1 MKPNRLSQSGNIQ
14 SIETMIFA
22 IIASLLLI
30 GFFSGYEIGFV
41 SANRLSLE
49 LKKKQGSRAGNILA
63 KFLETPTQFIGTCL
77 IGLNISLVV
86 FGILFEEALHTYIW
100 SAFDLGPYAILFG
113 NTVVSTLVILLIGEL
128 VPKAIFKARAASMI
142 TSFAPLANFFHLLFK
157 PLTIILVNLAQWV
170 LRNLFN
176 VKVINKK
183 EAFTKV
189 DLAHFVQQTKEEQNQ
204 QDLNTD
210 LFENAL
216 SLPDIKIRECLV
228 PRTEIVGVEINTSIQ
243 DLQKIFEETK
253 LSKLIVYE
261 ESLDSI
267 VGYVHQ
273 LDLFKKP
280 VKLSDVLHSI
290 QLVPESMNA
299 ADLINLF
306 SKKRKSIAWV
316 VDEFGG
322 TAGIVTMEDVL
333 EEIFGEIDDEYDEQE
348 FLEKQLSDTEFIFS
362 GRLELDYLYEKYG
375 IDFSADS
382 AETLSGYLIH
392 NYESIPKIRTTIH
405 LAHFDAEILSVSD
418 TRIEK
423 VKIKI
428 R

>member
-1 MKPNRLSQSGNIQ
+1 
-14 SIETMIFA
+14 MIFA
-22 IIASLLLI
+22 IVASVILI

-49 LKKKQGSRAGNILA
+49 LKKKQGSRSGKIIAG
-63 KFLETPTQFIGTCL
+63 FLEAPTQFIGTCL

-86 FGILFEEALHTYIW
+86 FGILFEELLHTHIW
-100 SAFDLGPYAILFG
+100 SRFGLGEGAILVG
-113 NTVVSTLVILLIGEL
+113 NTIVSTFVILFIGEL
-128 VPKAIFKARAASMI
+128 VPKAMFKARAASLI
-142 TSFAPLANFFHLLFK
+142 NTFAPLAQFFHVLFK
-157 PLTIILVNLAQWV
+157 PLTVLLVNTAQWV
-170 LRNLFN
+170 LSNLFQ
-176 VKVINKK
+176 VKMVYKK

-189 DLAHFVQQTKEEQNQ
+189 DLAHFIQQTNSHQEQQ
-204 QDLNTD
+204 ELNTD

-216 SLPDIKIRECLV
+216 SLPDIKVRKCLV
-228 PRTEIVGVEINTSIQ
+228 PRTEIVGVEIQTP
-243 DLQKIFEETK
+243 LEEVKALFVETK
-253 LSKLIVYE
+253 LSKLIVYNDT
-261 ESLDSI
+261 LDNI
-267 VGYVHQ
+267 VGYIHQ

-280 VKLSDVLHSI
+280 KDIKAIIHPIL
-290 QLVPESMNA
+290 LVTESMNA

-333 EEIFGEIDDEYDEQE
+333 EEIFGEINDEYDEQE
-348 FLEKQLSDTEFIFS
+348 FLEKKLSANEYLFS

-375 IDFSADS
+375 IDFAVDS

-392 NYESIPKIRTTIH
+392 KHEAIPKVREVIH
-405 LAHFDAEILSVSD
+405 LSHFDAEILLVSD

-423 VKIKI
+423 VKLTIH
-428 R
+428 

>member
-1 MKPNRLSQSGNIQ
+1 
-14 SIETMIFA
+14 MIFA
-22 IIASLLLI
+22 IVVSVILI

-49 LKKKQGSRAGNILA
+49 LKKKQGSRSGKIIAG
-63 KFLETPTQFIGTCL
+63 FLEAPTQFIGTCL

-86 FGILFEEALHTYIW
+86 FGILFEELLHTHIW
-100 SAFDLGPYAILFG
+100 SKFGLGDGAILVG
-113 NTVVSTLVILLIGEL
+113 NTLVSTFVILFIGEL
-128 VPKAIFKARAASMI
+128 VPKAMFKARAASLI
-142 TSFAPLANFFHLLFK
+142 NTFAPVAQFFHILFK
-157 PLTIILVNLAQWV
+157 PLTVVLVNTAQWV
-170 LRNLFN
+170 LSN
-176 VKVINKK
+176 VLQVKMVYKK

-189 DLAHFVQQTKEEQNQ
+189 DLAHFVQQTNPHQEQQ
-204 QDLNTD
+204 ELNTD

-216 SLPDIKIRECLV
+216 SLPDIKVRKCLV
-228 PRTEIVGVEINTSIQ
+228 PRTEIIGVDILTPIAELKALFI
-243 DLQKIFEETK
+243 ETK
-253 LSKLIVYE
+253 LSKLIVYNDT
-261 ESLDSI
+261 LDNI

-280 VKLSDVLHSI
+280 TEIKAILHPVL
-290 QLVPESMNA
+290 LVTESMNA

-333 EEIFGEIDDEYDEQE
+333 EEIFGEINDEYDEQE
-348 FLEKQLSDTEFIFS
+348 FLEKKLSANEYIFS

-375 IDFSADS
+375 IDFAADS

-392 NYESIPKIRTTIH
+392 KHEAIPKVREVIH
-405 LAHFDAEILSVSD
+405 LSHFDAEILLVSD

-423 VKIKI
+423 VKLTIH
-428 R
+428 

>member
-1 MKPNRLSQSGNIQ
+1 
-14 SIETMIFA
+14 MIFA
-22 IIASLLLI
+22 IVASVILI

-49 LKKKQGSRAGNILA
+49 LKKKQGSRSSKIIAG
-63 KFLETPTQFIGTCL
+63 FLEAPTQFIGTCL

-86 FGILFEEALHTYIW
+86 FGILFEELLHTHIW
-100 SAFDLGPYAILFG
+100 NRLGLGDGAILVG
-113 NTVVSTLVILLIGEL
+113 NTIVSTFVILFIGEL
-128 VPKAIFKARAASMI
+128 VPKAMFKARAASLI
-142 TSFAPLANFFHLLFK
+142 STFAPIAQFFHLLFK
-157 PLTIILVNLAQWV
+157 PLTVILVNTAQWV
-170 LRNLFN
+170 LSNLLQ
-176 VKVINKK
+176 VKMVYKK

-189 DLAHFVQQTKEEQNQ
+189 DLAHFVQQTNPHQEQQ
-204 QDLNTD
+204 ELNTD

-216 SLPDIKIRECLV
+216 SLPDIKVRKCLV
-228 PRTEIVGVEINTSIQ
+228 PRTEIIGVDILIPIAELKALFI
-243 DLQKIFEETK
+243 ETK
-253 LSKLIVYE
+253 LSKLIVYNDT
-261 ESLDSI
+261 LDNI

-273 LDLFKKP
+273 LDLFTKP
-280 VKLSDVLHSI
+280 TEIKAILHPI
-290 QLVPESMNA
+290 LLVTESMNA

-333 EEIFGEIDDEYDEQE
+333 EEIFGEINDEYDEQE
-348 FLEKQLSDTEFIFS
+348 FLEKKLSANEYIFS

-375 IDFSADS
+375 IDFAADS

-392 NYESIPKIRTTIH
+392 KHEAIPKVREVIH
-405 LAHFDAEILSVSD
+405 LSHFDAEILLVSD

-423 VKIKI
+423 VKLTIH
-428 R
+428 

>member
-1 MKPNRLSQSGNIQ
+1 
-14 SIETMIFA
+14 MIFA
-22 IIASLLLI
+22 IVASVILI

-49 LKKKQGSRAGNILA
+49 LKKKQGSRSGKIIAG
-63 KFLETPTQFIGTCL
+63 FLEAPTQFIGTCL

-86 FGILFEEALHTYIW
+86 FGILFEELLHTHIW
-100 SAFDLGPYAILFG
+100 SRFGLGEGAILVG
-113 NTVVSTLVILLIGEL
+113 NTIVSTFVILFIGEL
-128 VPKAIFKARAASMI
+128 VPKAMFKARAASLI
-142 TSFAPLANFFHLLFK
+142 NTFAPLAQFFHILFK
-157 PLTIILVNLAQWV
+157 PLTVLLVNTAQWV
-170 LRNLFN
+170 LSNLFQ
-176 VKVINKK
+176 VKMVYKK

-189 DLAHFVQQTKEEQNQ
+189 DLAHFIQQTNTHQEQQ
-204 QDLNTD
+204 ELNTD

-216 SLPDIKIRECLV
+216 SLPDIKVRKCLV
-228 PRTEIVGVEINTSIQ
+228 PRTEIVGVEIQTPLEEVKALFI
-243 DLQKIFEETK
+243 ETK
-253 LSKLIVYE
+253 LSKLIVYNDT
-261 ESLDSI
+261 LDNI
-267 VGYVHQ
+267 VGYIHQ

-280 VKLSDVLHSI
+280 KDIKAIIHPIL
-290 QLVPESMNA
+290 LVTESMNA

-333 EEIFGEIDDEYDEQE
+333 EEIFGEINDEYDEQE
-348 FLEKQLSDTEFIFS
+348 FLEKKLSANEYLFS

-375 IDFSADS
+375 IDFAVDS

-392 NYESIPKIRTTIH
+392 KHEAIPKVREVIH
-405 LAHFDAEILSVSD
+405 LSQFDAEILLVSD

-423 VKIKI
+423 VKLTIH
-428 R
+428 

>member
-1 MKPNRLSQSGNIQ
+1 M
-14 SIETMIFA
+14 
-22 IIASLLLI
+22 
-30 GFFSGYEIGFV
+30 
-41 SANRLSLE
+41 
-49 LKKKQGSRAGNILA
+49 
-63 KFLETPTQFIGTCL
+63 
-77 IGLNISLVV
+77 
-86 FGILFEEALHTYIW
+86 
-100 SAFDLGPYAILFG
+100 
-113 NTVVSTLVILLIGEL
+113 VSTLVILLIGEL

-157 PLTIILVNLAQWV
+157 PLTIVLVNLAQWV
-170 LRNLFN
+170 LKNLFN
-176 VKVINKK
+176 VKLINKK
-183 EAFTKV
+183 EAFNKV
-189 DLAHFVQQTKEEQNQ
+189 DLAHFVQQTKDEQNQ

-228 PRTEIVGVEINTSIQ
+228 PRTEIIGVEINTSL
-243 DLQKIFEETK
+243 DALQKIFEETK

-280 VKLSDVLHSI
+280 TKLASVLHSI
-290 QLVPESMNA
+290 PLVPESMSA

-375 IDFSADS
+375 IDFAVDS

-392 NYESIPKIRTTIH
+392 KHEAIPKVREVIH
-405 LAHFDAEILSVSD
+405 LSHFDAEILMVSD

-423 VKIKI
+423 VKLTIH
-428 R
+428 

>member
-1 MKPNRLSQSGNIQ
+1 ML
-14 SIETMIFA
+14 FA
-22 IIASLLLI
+22 IIASLALI

-49 LKKKQGSRAGNILA
+49 LKKKQGGRSGKIIA
-63 KFLETPTQFIGTCL
+63 KFLAEPTQFIGTCL
-77 IGLNISLVV
+77 VGLNISLVV
-86 FGILFEEALHTYIW
+86 FGILFEELLDLLIW
-100 SAFDLGPYAILFG
+100 DHFNPGNYSVLLG
-113 NTVVSTLVILLIGEL
+113 NTILSTLVILLIGEL
-128 VPKAIFKARAASMI
+128 GPKAIFKARAASMI
-142 TSFAPLANFFHLLFK
+142 NTFAPLANFFHILFR
-157 PLTIILVNLAQWV
+157 PLTLLLVNLAQWV
-170 LRNLFN
+170 LRNLFQ
-176 VKVINKK
+176 VRLVNKK

-189 DLAHFVQQTKEEQNQ
+189 DLAHFVQQSKDQKEQ
-204 QDLNTD
+204 QELNTD

-228 PRTEIVGVEINTSIQ
+228 PRTEIIGVDIQTSIES
-243 DLQKIFEETK
+243 LTEIFMETK
-253 LSKLIVYE
+253 LSKLIVYDDT
-261 ESLDSI
+261 LDTI
-267 VGYVHQ
+267 VGYIHQ

-280 VKLSDVLHSI
+280 ASIASILHTI
-290 QLVPESMNA
+290 PLVPESMNA
-299 ADLINLF
+299 ADLINIF

-348 FLEKQLSDTEFIFS
+348 FLEKKLSDTEYVFS

-392 NYESIPKIRTTIH
+392 KNEAIPKLRQVIN
-405 LAHFDAEILSVSD
+405 LSHFDAEILAVSD

-423 VKIKI
+423 VKIKLH
-428 R
+428 

>member
-1 MKPNRLSQSGNIQ
+1 
-14 SIETMIFA
+14 MIFA
-22 IIASLLLI
+22 IVASVILI

-49 LKKKQGSRAGNILA
+49 LKKKQGSRSGKIIAG
-63 KFLETPTQFIGTCL
+63 FLEAPTQFIGTCL

-86 FGILFEEALHTYIW
+86 FGILFEELLHTHIW
-100 SAFDLGPYAILFG
+100 SKFGFGDGAILVG
-113 NTVVSTLVILLIGEL
+113 NTLVSTFVILFIGEL
-128 VPKAIFKARAASMI
+128 VPKAMFKARAASLI
-142 TSFAPLANFFHLLFK
+142 NTFAPVAQFFHILFK
-157 PLTIILVNLAQWV
+157 PLTVVLVNTAQWV
-170 LRNLFN
+170 LSNLLQ
-176 VKVINKK
+176 VKMVYKK

-189 DLAHFVQQTKEEQNQ
+189 DLAHFVQQTNPHQEQQ
-204 QDLNTD
+204 ELNTD

-216 SLPDIKIRECLV
+216 SLPDIKVRKCLV
-228 PRTEIVGVEINTSIQ
+228 PRTEIIGVDILTPISELKALFI
-243 DLQKIFEETK
+243 ETK
-253 LSKLIVYE
+253 LSKLIVYNDT
-261 ESLDSI
+261 LDNI

-280 VKLSDVLHSI
+280 TEIKAILHPVL
-290 QLVPESMNA
+290 LVTESMNA

-333 EEIFGEIDDEYDEQE
+333 EEIFGEINDEYDEQE
-348 FLEKQLSDTEFIFS
+348 FLEKKLSANEYLFS

-375 IDFSADS
+375 IDFAADS

-392 NYESIPKIRTTIH
+392 KHEAIPKVREVIH
-405 LAHFDAEILSVSD
+405 LSHFDAEILLVSD

-423 VKIKI
+423 VKLTVH
-428 R
+428 

>member
-1 MKPNRLSQSGNIQ
+1 
-14 SIETMIFA
+14 MIFA
-22 IIASLLLI
+22 IVASVILI

-49 LKKKQGSRAGNILA
+49 LKKKQGSRSGKIIAG
-63 KFLETPTQFIGTCL
+63 FLEAPTQFIGTCL

-86 FGILFEEALHTYIW
+86 FGILFEELLHTHIW
-100 SAFDLGPYAILFG
+100 SRFGLGEGAILVG
-113 NTVVSTLVILLIGEL
+113 NTIVSTFVILFIGEL
-128 VPKAIFKARAASMI
+128 VPKAMFKARAASLI
-142 TSFAPLANFFHLLFK
+142 NTFAPLAQFFHILFK
-157 PLTIILVNLAQWV
+157 PLTVLLVNTAQWV
-170 LRNLFN
+170 LSNLFQ
-176 VKVINKK
+176 VKMVYKK

-189 DLAHFVQQTKEEQNQ
+189 DLAHFIQQTNSHQEQQ
-204 QDLNTD
+204 ELNTD

-216 SLPDIKIRECLV
+216 SLPDIKVRKCLV
-228 PRTEIVGVEINTSIQ
+228 PRTEIVGVEIQTPLEEVKALFI
-243 DLQKIFEETK
+243 ETK
-253 LSKLIVYE
+253 LSKLIVYNDT
-261 ESLDSI
+261 LDNI
-267 VGYVHQ
+267 VGYIHQ

-280 VKLSDVLHSI
+280 KDLKAIIHPIL
-290 QLVPESMNA
+290 LVTESMNA

-333 EEIFGEIDDEYDEQE
+333 EEIFGEINDEYDEQE
-348 FLEKQLSDTEFIFS
+348 FLEKKLSANEYLFS

-375 IDFSADS
+375 IDFAVDS

-392 NYESIPKIRTTIH
+392 KHEAIPKVREVIH
-405 LAHFDAEILSVSD
+405 LSHFDAEILLVSD

-423 VKIKI
+423 VKLTIH
-428 R
+428 

>member
-1 MKPNRLSQSGNIQ
+1 
-14 SIETMIFA
+14 MIFA
-22 IIASLLLI
+22 IVASVILI

-49 LKKKQGSRAGNILA
+49 LKKKQGSRSGKIIAG
-63 KFLETPTQFIGTCL
+63 FLEAPTQFIGTCL

-86 FGILFEEALHTYIW
+86 FGILFEELLHTHIW
-100 SAFDLGPYAILFG
+100 SKFGFGEGAILVG
-113 NTVVSTLVILLIGEL
+113 NTIVSTFVILFIGEL
-128 VPKAIFKARAASMI
+128 VPKAMFKARAASLI
-142 TSFAPLANFFHLLFK
+142 NSFAPIAQFFHILFK
-157 PLTIILVNLAQWV
+157 PLTVILVNTAQWV
-170 LRNLFN
+170 LSNLFQ
-176 VKVINKK
+176 VKMVYKK

-189 DLAHFVQQTKEEQNQ
+189 DLAHFIQQTNTHQEQQ
-204 QDLNTD
+204 ELNTD

-216 SLPDIKIRECLV
+216 SLPDIKVRKCLV
-228 PRTEIVGVEINTSIQ
+228 PRTEIVGVEIQTPLEEVKALFI
-243 DLQKIFEETK
+243 ETK
-253 LSKLIVYE
+253 LSKLIVYNDT
-261 ESLDSI
+261 LDSI
-267 VGYVHQ
+267 VGYIHQ

-280 VKLSDVLHSI
+280 KDLKAIIHPIL
-290 QLVPESMNA
+290 LVTESMNA

-333 EEIFGEIDDEYDEQE
+333 EEIFGEINDEYDEQE
-348 FLEKQLSDTEFIFS
+348 FLEKKLSANEYIFS

-375 IDFSADS
+375 IDFVADS

-392 NYESIPKIRTTIH
+392 KHEAIPKVREVIH
-405 LAHFDAEILSVSD
+405 LSHFDAEILLVSD

-423 VKIKI
+423 VKLTIH
-428 R
+428 

>member
-1 MKPNRLSQSGNIQ
+1 
-14 SIETMIFA
+14 MIFA
-22 IIASLLLI
+22 IIASLALI

-49 LKKKQGSRAGNILA
+49 LKKKQGNRSGKIIA
-63 KFLETPTQFIGTCL
+63 KFLEEPTQFIGTCL

-86 FGILFEEALHTYIW
+86 FGILFEELLDLLIW
-100 SAFDLGPYAILFG
+100 EHFKVGNYSILLG
-113 NTVVSTLVILLIGEL
+113 NTILSTLVILLIGEL
-128 VPKAIFKARAASMI
+128 GPKAIFKARAASMI
-142 TSFAPLANFFHLLFK
+142 NTFAPLANFFHILFR
-157 PLTIILVNLAQWV
+157 PLTSLLVNSAQWV
-170 LRNLFN
+170 LSNLFQ
-176 VKVINKK
+176 VKMVYKK

-189 DLAHFVQQTKEEQNQ
+189 DLAHFVQQTKDQKEQQ
-204 QDLNTD
+204 ELNTE

-228 PRTEIVGVEINTSIQ
+228 PRTEIVGVE
-243 DLQKIFEETK
+243 LQTTIENLTAVFMETK
-253 LSKLIVYE
+253 LSKLIVFE
-261 ESLDSI
+261 DSLDNI

-280 VKLSDVLHSI
+280 EKIATILHSI
-290 QLVPESMNA
+290 PLVTESMNA

-306 SKKRKSIAWV
+306 TKKRKSLAGV

-348 FLEKQLSDTEFIFS
+348 FLEKKLSDTEYVFS

-392 NYESIPKIRTTIH
+392 KNEAIPRLRQVIH
-405 LAHFDAEILSVSD
+405 LTHFDAEILSVSD

-428 R
+428 H

>member
-1 MKPNRLSQSGNIQ
+1 
-14 SIETMIFA
+14 MIFA
-22 IIASLLLI
+22 IIASLILI

-49 LKKKQGSRAGNILA
+49 LKKKQGNRAGLIIA
-63 KFLETPTQFIGTCL
+63 RFLQAPTQFIGTCL
-77 IGLNISLVV
+77 IGVNISLVV
-86 FGILFEEALHTYIW
+86 FGILFEQLLEEHVWGKLQLSEY
-100 SAFDLGPYAILFG
+100 SILLG
-113 NTVVSTLVILLIGEL
+113 NTVLSTLVILLIGEL

-142 TSFAPLANFFHLLFK
+142 TRFAPIANFFHLLFSPITK
-157 PLTIILVNLAQWV
+157 VMVNLAQFV
-170 LRNLFN
+170 LQHLFN
-176 VKVINKK
+176 VKVVNQK
-183 EAFTKV
+183 EAFSKV
-189 DLAHFVQQTKEEQNQ
+189 DLAHFIQQSAEQQ
-204 QDLNTD
+204 QQQELNTD

-228 PRTEIVGVEINTSIQ
+228 PRTEIVGVEINTSIEE
-243 DLQKIFEETK
+243 LRAVFVETK

-261 ESLDSI
+261 DTLDTI
-267 VGYVHQ
+267 LGYVHQ

-280 VKLSDVLHSI
+280 NNIKSVLHPI
-290 QLVPESMNA
+290 ILVPESMNA
-299 ADLINLF
+299 ADLISLF

-348 FLEKQLSDTEFIFS
+348 FLEKQLSATEYIFS

-375 IDFSADS
+375 IDFSADNS
-382 AETLSGYLIH
+382 ETLSGYLIH
-392 NYESIPKIRTTIH
+392 RHEAIPKVRTTIH
-405 LAHFDAEILSVSD
+405 LDHFDAEILAVSD

-423 VKIKI
+423 VKIKTH
-428 R
+428 

>member
-1 MKPNRLSQSGNIQ
+1 
-14 SIETMIFA
+14 MIFA
-22 IIASLLLI
+22 IVASVILI

-49 LKKKQGSRAGNILA
+49 LKKKQGSRSGKIIAG
-63 KFLETPTQFIGTCL
+63 FLEAPTQFIGTCL

-86 FGILFEEALHTYIW
+86 FGILFEELLHTHIW
-100 SAFDLGPYAILFG
+100 NRLGLGDGAILVG
-113 NTVVSTLVILLIGEL
+113 NTIVSTFVILFIGEL
-128 VPKAIFKARAASMI
+128 VPKAMFKARAASLI
-142 TSFAPLANFFHLLFK
+142 STFAPIAQFFHLLFK
-157 PLTIILVNLAQWV
+157 PLTVILVNTAQWV
-170 LRNLFN
+170 LSNLLQ
-176 VKVINKK
+176 VKMVYKK

-189 DLAHFVQQTKEEQNQ
+189 DLAHFVQQTNPHQEQQ
-204 QDLNTD
+204 ELNTD

-216 SLPDIKIRECLV
+216 SLPDIKVRKCLV
-228 PRTEIVGVEINTSIQ
+228 PRTEIVGVDILTPITELK
-243 DLQKIFEETK
+243 DLFIETK
-253 LSKLIVYE
+253 LSKLIVYNDT
-261 ESLDSI
+261 LDNI

-280 VKLSDVLHSI
+280 TEIKAILHPI
-290 QLVPESMNA
+290 LLVTESMNA

-333 EEIFGEIDDEYDEQE
+333 EEIFGEINDEYDEQE
-348 FLEKQLSDTEFIFS
+348 FLEKKLSANEYIFS

-375 IDFSADS
+375 IDFAADS

-392 NYESIPKIRTTIH
+392 KHEAIPKVREVIH
-405 LAHFDAEILSVSD
+405 LSHFDAEILLVSD

-423 VKIKI
+423 VKLTIH
-428 R
+428 

>member
-1 MKPNRLSQSGNIQ
+1 
-14 SIETMIFA
+14 MIFA
-22 IIASLLLI
+22 IVASVILI

-49 LKKKQGSRAGNILA
+49 LKKKQGSRSGKIIAG
-63 KFLETPTQFIGTCL
+63 FLEAPTQFIGTCL

-86 FGILFEEALHTYIW
+86 FGILFEELLHTHIW
-100 SAFDLGPYAILFG
+100 SKFGLGDGAILVG
-113 NTVVSTLVILLIGEL
+113 NTIVSTFIILFIGEL
-128 VPKAIFKARAASMI
+128 VPKAMFKARAASLI
-142 TSFAPLANFFHLLFK
+142 NTFAPVAQFFHILFK
-157 PLTIILVNLAQWV
+157 PLTVILVNTAQWV
-170 LRNLFN
+170 LSNLLQ
-176 VKVINKK
+176 VKMVYKK

-189 DLAHFVQQTKEEQNQ
+189 DLAHFVQQTNAHKEQ

-216 SLPDIKIRECLV
+216 SLPDIKVRKCLV
-228 PRTEIVGVEINTSIQ
+228 PRTEIIGVDILTPIAELKSLFI
-243 DLQKIFEETK
+243 ETK
-253 LSKLIVYE
+253 LSKLIVYNDT
-261 ESLDSI
+261 LDNI

-280 VKLSDVLHSI
+280 SEIKAILHPI
-290 QLVPESMNA
+290 LLVTESMNA

-333 EEIFGEIDDEYDEQE
+333 EEIFGEINDEYDEQE
-348 FLEKQLSDTEFIFS
+348 FLEKKLSANEYIFS
-362 GRLELDYLYEKYG
+362 GRLELDYLYEKYS
-375 IDFSADS
+375 IDFAADS

-392 NYESIPKIRTTIH
+392 KHEAIPKVREVIH
-405 LAHFDAEILSVSD
+405 LSHFDAEILLVSD

-423 VKIKI
+423 VKLTIH
-428 R
+428 

>member
-1 MKPNRLSQSGNIQ
+1 
-14 SIETMIFA
+14 MIFA
-22 IIASLLLI
+22 IVASVILI

-49 LKKKQGSRAGNILA
+49 LKKKQGSRSGKIIAG
-63 KFLETPTQFIGTCL
+63 FLEAPAQFIGTCL

-86 FGILFEEALHTYIW
+86 FGILFEELLHTHIW
-100 SAFDLGPYAILFG
+100 SRFGLGEGAILVG
-113 NTVVSTLVILLIGEL
+113 NTIVSTFVILFIGEL
-128 VPKAIFKARAASMI
+128 VPKAMFKARAASLI
-142 TSFAPLANFFHLLFK
+142 NTFAPLAQFFHVLFK
-157 PLTIILVNLAQWV
+157 PLTVLLVNTAQWV
-170 LRNLFN
+170 LSNLFQ
-176 VKVINKK
+176 VKMVYKK

-189 DLAHFVQQTKEEQNQ
+189 DLAHFIQQTNTHQEQQ
-204 QDLNTD
+204 ELNTD

-216 SLPDIKIRECLV
+216 SLPDIKVRKCLV
-228 PRTEIVGVEINTSIQ
+228 PRTEIVGVEIQTPLEEVKTLFI
-243 DLQKIFEETK
+243 ETK
-253 LSKLIVYE
+253 LSKLIVYNDT
-261 ESLDSI
+261 LDNI
-267 VGYVHQ
+267 VGYIHQ

-280 VKLSDVLHSI
+280 NDI
-290 QLVPESMNA
+290 QAIIHPILLVTESMNA

-333 EEIFGEIDDEYDEQE
+333 EEIFGEINDEYDEQE
-348 FLEKQLSDTEFIFS
+348 FLEKKLSANEYLFS

-375 IDFSADS
+375 IDFAVDS

-392 NYESIPKIRTTIH
+392 KHEAIPKVREVIH
-405 LAHFDAEILSVSD
+405 LSHFDAEILLVSD

-423 VKIKI
+423 VKLTIH
-428 R
+428 

>member
-1 MKPNRLSQSGNIQ
+1 ML
-14 SIETMIFA
+14 FA
-22 IIASLLLI
+22 IIASLALI

-49 LKKKQGSRAGNILA
+49 LKKKQGGRSGKIIA
-63 KFLETPTQFIGTCL
+63 KFLAEPTQFIGTCL
-77 IGLNISLVV
+77 VGLNISLVV
-86 FGILFEEALHTYIW
+86 FGIMFEELLDLIIW
-100 SAFDLGPYAILFG
+100 DHFNPGNYSILLG
-113 NTVVSTLVILLIGEL
+113 NTILSTLVILLIGEL
-128 VPKAIFKARAASMI
+128 GPKAIFKARAASMI
-142 TSFAPLANFFHLLFK
+142 NTFAPLANFFHILFR
-157 PLTIILVNLAQWV
+157 PLTLLLVNLAQWV
-170 LRNLFN
+170 LRNLFQ
-176 VKVINKK
+176 VRLVNKK

-189 DLAHFVQQTKEEQNQ
+189 DLAHFVQQSKDQKEQ
-204 QDLNTD
+204 QELNTD

-228 PRTEIVGVEINTSIQ
+228 PRTEIVGV
-243 DLQKIFEETK
+243 DLQTTIESLTEIFMETK
-253 LSKLIVYE
+253 LSKLIVYDDT
-261 ESLDSI
+261 LDTI

-280 VKLSDVLHSI
+280 ASIASILHTI
-290 QLVPESMNA
+290 PLVPESMNA

-322 TAGIVTMEDVL
+322 TAGIFTIEDVL

-348 FLEKQLSDTEFIFS
+348 FLEKKLSDTEYVFS

-392 NYESIPKIRTTIH
+392 KNEAIPKLRQVIH
-405 LAHFDAEILSVSD
+405 LSHFDAEILAVSD

-428 R
+428 H

>member
-1 MKPNRLSQSGNIQ
+1 
-14 SIETMIFA
+14 MIFA
-22 IIASLLLI
+22 IIASVILI

-49 LKKKQGSRAGNILA
+49 LKKKQGSRSGKIIAG
-63 KFLETPTQFIGTCL
+63 FLEAPTQFIGTCL

-86 FGILFEEALHTYIW
+86 FGILFEELLHTHIW
-100 SAFDLGPYAILFG
+100 SKFGLGDGAILVG
-113 NTVVSTLVILLIGEL
+113 NTIVSTLVILFIGEL
-128 VPKAIFKARAASMI
+128 VPKAMFKARAASLI
-142 TSFAPLANFFHLLFK
+142 NTFAPVAQFFHILFK
-157 PLTIILVNLAQWV
+157 PLTVILVNTAQWV
-170 LRNLFN
+170 LSNLLQ
-176 VKVINKK
+176 VKVVYKK

-189 DLAHFVQQTKEEQNQ
+189 DLAHFVQQTNAHKEQ
-204 QDLNTD
+204 QELNTD

-216 SLPDIKIRECLV
+216 SLPDIKVRKCLV
-228 PRTEIVGVEINTSIQ
+228 PRTEIIGVDILTPIAELKELFI
-243 DLQKIFEETK
+243 ETK
-253 LSKLIVYE
+253 LSKLIVYNDT
-261 ESLDSI
+261 LDNI

-280 VKLSDVLHSI
+280 TEIKAILHPI
-290 QLVPESMNA
+290 LLVTESMNA

-333 EEIFGEIDDEYDEQE
+333 EEIFGEINDEYDVQE
-348 FLEKQLSDTEFIFS
+348 FLEKKLSATEFIFS
-362 GRLELDYLYEKYG
+362 GRLELDYLYETYG
-375 IDFSADS
+375 IDFEADN

-392 NYESIPKIRTTIH
+392 KHEGIPKVREVIH
-405 LAHFDAEILSVSD
+405 LSHFDAEILLVSD

-423 VKIKI
+423 VKLTIH
-428 R
+428 

>member
-1 MKPNRLSQSGNIQ
+1 ML
-14 SIETMIFA
+14 FA
-22 IIASLLLI
+22 IIASLALI

-49 LKKKQGSRAGNILA
+49 LKKKQGGRSGKIIA
-63 KFLETPTQFIGTCL
+63 KFLAEPTQFIGTCL
-77 IGLNISLVV
+77 VGLNISLVV
-86 FGILFEEALHTYIW
+86 FGILFEELLDILIW
-100 SAFDLGPYAILFG
+100 DHFNPGNYSVLLG
-113 NTVVSTLVILLIGEL
+113 NTILSTIVILLIGEL
-128 VPKAIFKARAASMI
+128 GPKAIFKARAASMI
-142 TSFAPLANFFHLLFK
+142 NTFAPLANFFHILFR
-157 PLTIILVNLAQWV
+157 PLTLLLVNLAQWV
-170 LRNLFN
+170 LRNLFQ
-176 VKVINKK
+176 VRLVNKK

-189 DLAHFVQQTKEEQNQ
+189 DLAHFVQQSKDQKEQ
-204 QDLNTD
+204 QELNTD

-228 PRTEIVGVEINTSIQ
+228 PRTEIVGVDLQTSIES
-243 DLQKIFEETK
+243 LTEIFMETK
-253 LSKLIVYE
+253 LSKLIVYDDT
-261 ESLDSI
+261 LDTI

-280 VKLSDVLHSI
+280 TTIASILHTI
-290 QLVPESMNA
+290 PLVPESMNA

-348 FLEKQLSDTEFIFS
+348 FLEKKLSDTEYVFS

-392 NYESIPKIRTTIH
+392 KNEAIPKLRQVIH
-405 LAHFDAEILSVSD
+405 LSHFDAEILAVSD

-428 R
+428 H

>member
-1 MKPNRLSQSGNIQ
+1 ML
-14 SIETMIFA
+14 FA
-22 IIASLLLI
+22 IIASLALI

-49 LKKKQGSRAGNILA
+49 LKKKQGGQSGKIIA
-63 KFLETPTQFIGTCL
+63 KFLAEPTQFIGTCL
-77 IGLNISLVV
+77 VGLNISLVV
-86 FGILFEEALHTYIW
+86 FGILFEELLDLLIW
-100 SAFDLGPYAILFG
+100 DHFNPGNYSVLLG
-113 NTVVSTLVILLIGEL
+113 NTILSTLVILLIGEL
-128 VPKAIFKARAASMI
+128 GPKAIFKARAASMI
-142 TSFAPLANFFHLLFK
+142 NTFAPLANFFHILFR
-157 PLTIILVNLAQWV
+157 PLTLLLVNLAQWV
-170 LRNLFN
+170 LRNLFQ
-176 VKVINKK
+176 VRLVNKK

-189 DLAHFVQQTKEEQNQ
+189 DLAHFVQQSKDQKEQ
-204 QDLNTD
+204 QELKTD

-228 PRTEIVGVEINTSIQ
+228 PRTEIIGVDIQTSIES
-243 DLQKIFEETK
+243 LTEIFMETK
-253 LSKLIVYE
+253 LSKLIVYDDT
-261 ESLDSI
+261 LDTI

-280 VKLSDVLHSI
+280 ASIASILHTI
-290 QLVPESMNA
+290 PLVPESMNA

-348 FLEKQLSDTEFIFS
+348 FLEKKLSDTEYVFS

-392 NYESIPKIRTTIH
+392 KNEAIPKLRQVIH
-405 LAHFDAEILSVSD
+405 LSHFDAEILAVSD

-423 VKIKI
+423 VKIKLH
-428 R
+428 

>member
-1 MKPNRLSQSGNIQ
+1 MF
-14 SIETMIFA
+14 FA
-22 IIASLLLI
+22 IVISLLLI

-49 LKKKQGSRAGNILA
+49 LKKKNHDSASKIITR
-63 KFLETPTQFIGTCL
+63 FLEKPTEFIGTCL
-77 IGLNISLVV
+77 IGLNVSLVI
-86 FGILFEEALHTYIW
+86 FGIQFETLLEKYIW
-100 SAFDLGPYAILFG
+100 HHFGLDSYALLIG
-113 NTVVSTLVILLIGEL
+113 NTIVSTLVILLIGEL

-142 TSFAPLANFFHLLFK
+142 TYFAPLAQFFHTLFS
-157 PLTIILVNLAQWV
+157 PLTKLLVNVAQWV
-170 LRNLFN
+170 VKYLFQ
-176 VKVINKK
+176 VKVTKSK
-183 EAFTKV
+183 EAFSKV
-189 DLAHFVQQTKEEQNQ
+189 DLAHFIQQSVEHTE

-228 PRTEIVGVEINTSIQ
+228 PRTEIVGVELNTSIEE
-243 DLQKIFEETK
+243 LRALFIETK

-261 ESLDSI
+261 ETLDSI
-267 VGYVHQ
+267 IGYVHQ

-280 VKLSDVLHSI
+280 TQIASI
-290 QLVPESMNA
+290 IHPILLVPESMSA

-322 TAGIVTMEDVL
+322 TAGMVTMEDVL

-348 FLEKQLSDTEFIFS
+348 FLEKQLSETEYIFS

-382 AETLSGYLIH
+382 AETLSGYLIQQH
-392 NYESIPKIRTTIH
+392 ESIPKVRTLMH
-405 LAHFDAEILSVSD
+405 LSHFDAEILTVSD

>member
-1 MKPNRLSQSGNIQ
+1 
-14 SIETMIFA
+14 MIFA
-22 IIASLLLI
+22 IVASVILI

-49 LKKKQGSRAGNILA
+49 LKKKQGSRSGKIIAG
-63 KFLETPTQFIGTCL
+63 FLEAPTQFIGTCL

-86 FGILFEEALHTYIW
+86 FGILFEELLHTHIW
-100 SAFDLGPYAILFG
+100 SKFGLGDGAILVG
-113 NTVVSTLVILLIGEL
+113 NTLVSTLVILFIGEL
-128 VPKAIFKARAASMI
+128 VPKAMFKARAASLI
-142 TSFAPLANFFHLLFK
+142 NTFAPVAQFFHILFK
-157 PLTIILVNLAQWV
+157 PLTVILVNTAQRV
-170 LRNLFN
+170 LSNLLQ
-176 VKVINKK
+176 VKMVYKK

-189 DLAHFVQQTKEEQNQ
+189 DLAHFVQQTNPHQEQQ
-204 QDLNTD
+204 ELNTD

-216 SLPDIKIRECLV
+216 SLPDIKVRKCLV
-228 PRTEIVGVEINTSIQ
+228 PRTEIVGVEIQTP
-243 DLQKIFEETK
+243 LEEVKALFVETK
-253 LSKLIVYE
+253 LSKLIVYNDT
-261 ESLDSI
+261 LDNI

-280 VKLSDVLHSI
+280 TEIKAILHPI
-290 QLVPESMNA
+290 LLVTESMNA

-333 EEIFGEIDDEYDEQE
+333 EEIFGEINDEYDEQE
-348 FLEKQLSDTEFIFS
+348 FLEKKLSDTEYVFS

-392 NYESIPKIRTTIH
+392 KNEAIPKLRQVIH
-405 LAHFDAEILSVSD
+405 LSHFDAEILAVSD

-428 R
+428 H

>member
-1 MKPNRLSQSGNIQ
+1 ML
-14 SIETMIFA
+14 FA
-22 IIASLLLI
+22 IVASLILV

-49 LKKKQGSRAGNILA
+49 LKKKQGDKAGKIIA
-63 KFLETPTQFIGTCL
+63 QFLQAPTQFIGTCL

-86 FGILFEEALHTYIW
+86 FGIQFEKLLDQALWERWH
-100 SAFDLGPYAILFG
+100 LGPYAILFG
-113 NTVVSTLVILLIGEL
+113 NTVLSTLVILLVGEL
-128 VPKAIFKARAASMI
+128 IPKAIFKARAASLI
-142 TSFAPLANFFHLLFK
+142 TRFAPIAQFFHLLFR
-157 PLTIILVNLAQWV
+157 PITILLVNLAQWV
-170 LRNLFN
+170 LKNLFQMR
-176 VKVINKK
+176 IIHKK
-183 EAFTKV
+183 EGFTKV
-189 DLAHFVQQTKEEQNQ
+189 DLAHFVQQTKQQQEQ

-228 PRTEIVGVEINTSIQ
+228 PRTEIVGVDINTSIATLS
-243 DLQKIFEETK
+243 DIFIETK

-261 ESLDSI
+261 ETLDTI

-280 VKLSDVLHSI
+280 STIASIIHSI
-290 QLVPESMNA
+290 PLVTESMNA

-333 EEIFGEIDDEYDEQE
+333 EEIFGEIEDEYDEQE
-348 FLEKQLSDTEFIFS
+348 LIEKKLSDTEFIFS

-382 AETLSGYLIH
+382 SETLSGYLIH
-392 NYESIPKIRTTIH
+392 HHESIPKLRTIIH
-405 LAHFDAEILSVSD
+405 LPHFDAEILAVSD

-423 VKIKI
+423 AKIKT

>member
-1 MKPNRLSQSGNIQ
+1 
-14 SIETMIFA
+14 MIFA
-22 IIASLLLI
+22 IVASVILI

-49 LKKKQGSRAGNILA
+49 LKKKQGSRSGKIIAG
-63 KFLETPTQFIGTCL
+63 FLEAPTQFIGTCL

-86 FGILFEEALHTYIW
+86 FGILFEELLHTHIW
-100 SAFDLGPYAILFG
+100 SKFGLGDGAILVG
-113 NTVVSTLVILLIGEL
+113 NTLVSTLVILFIGEL
-128 VPKAIFKARAASMI
+128 VPKAMFKARAASLI
-142 TSFAPLANFFHLLFK
+142 NTFAPVAQFFHILFK
-157 PLTIILVNLAQWV
+157 PLTVILVNTAQWV
-170 LRNLFN
+170 LSNLLQ
-176 VKVINKK
+176 VKMVYKK

-189 DLAHFVQQTKEEQNQ
+189 DLAHFVQQTNPHQEQQ
-204 QDLNTD
+204 ELNTD

-216 SLPDIKIRECLV
+216 SLPDIKVRKCLV
-228 PRTEIVGVEINTSIQ
+228 PRTEIIGV
-243 DLQKIFEETK
+243 DLLTPIPELRKLFIETK
-253 LSKLIVYE
+253 LSKLIVYNDT
-261 ESLDSI
+261 LDNI

-280 VKLSDVLHSI
+280 TEIKAILHPI
-290 QLVPESMNA
+290 LLVTESMNA

-333 EEIFGEIDDEYDEQE
+333 EEIFGEINDEYDEQE
-348 FLEKQLSDTEFIFS
+348 FLEKKLSANEYIFS

-375 IDFSADS
+375 IDFAADS

-392 NYESIPKIRTTIH
+392 KHEAIPKVREVIH
-405 LAHFDAEILSVSD
+405 LSHFDAEILLVSD

-423 VKIKI
+423 VKLTIH
-428 R
+428 

>member
-1 MKPNRLSQSGNIQ
+1 
-14 SIETMIFA
+14 MIFA
-22 IIASLLLI
+22 IVASVILI

-49 LKKKQGSRAGNILA
+49 LKKKQGSRSGKIIAG
-63 KFLETPTQFIGTCL
+63 FLEAPTQFIGTCL

-86 FGILFEEALHTYIW
+86 FGILFEELLHTHIW
-100 SAFDLGPYAILFG
+100 SRLGLSEGAILVG
-113 NTVVSTLVILLIGEL
+113 NTIVSTFVILFIGEL
-128 VPKAIFKARAASMI
+128 VPKAMFKARAASLI
-142 TSFAPLANFFHLLFK
+142 NTFAPIAQFFHLLFK
-157 PLTIILVNLAQWV
+157 PLTVILVNTAQWV
-170 LRNLFN
+170 LSNLLQ
-176 VKVINKK
+176 VKMVYKK

-189 DLAHFVQQTKEEQNQ
+189 DLAHFVQQTNAHQEQQ
-204 QDLNTD
+204 ELNTD

-216 SLPDIKIRECLV
+216 SLPDIKVRKCLV
-228 PRTEIVGVEINTSIQ
+228 PRTEIIGVDILTPIAELK
-243 DLQKIFEETK
+243 DLFIETK
-253 LSKLIVYE
+253 LSKLIVYNDT
-261 ESLDSI
+261 LDNI

-280 VKLSDVLHSI
+280 TEIKAILHPI
-290 QLVPESMNA
+290 ILVTESMNA

-333 EEIFGEIDDEYDEQE
+333 EEIFGEINDEYDEQE
-348 FLEKQLSDTEFIFS
+348 FLEKKLSANEYIFS

-375 IDFSADS
+375 IDFAADS

-392 NYESIPKIRTTIH
+392 KHEAIPKIREVIH
-405 LAHFDAEILSVSD
+405 LSHFDAEILLVSD

-423 VKIKI
+423 VKLTIH
-428 R
+428 

>member
-1 MKPNRLSQSGNIQ
+1 VA
-14 SIETMIFA
+14 SII
-22 IIASLLLI
+22 LI

-49 LKKKQGSRAGNILA
+49 LKKKQGQRSGKIIAN
-63 KFLETPTQFIGTCL
+63 FLETPTQFIGTCL

-86 FGILFEEALHTYIW
+86 FGILFEELLHTHIW
-100 SAFDLGPYAILFG
+100 SKFGLGDGAILVG
-113 NTVVSTLVILLIGEL
+113 NTLVSTFVILFIGEL
-128 VPKAIFKARAASMI
+128 VPKAMFKARAASLI
-142 TSFAPLANFFHLLFK
+142 NTFAPVAQFFHILFK
-157 PLTIILVNLAQWV
+157 PLTVVLVNTAQWV
-170 LRNLFN
+170 LSNLLQ
-176 VKVINKK
+176 VKMVYKK

-189 DLAHFVQQTKEEQNQ
+189 DLAHFVQQTNPHQEQQ
-204 QDLNTD
+204 ELNTD

-216 SLPDIKIRECLV
+216 SLPDIKVRKCLV
-228 PRTEIVGVEINTSIQ
+228 PRTEIIGVDILTPIAELKALFI
-243 DLQKIFEETK
+243 ETK
-253 LSKLIVYE
+253 LSKLIVYNDT
-261 ESLDSI
+261 LDNI

-280 VKLSDVLHSI
+280 TEIKAILHPVL
-290 QLVPESMNA
+290 LVTESMNA

-333 EEIFGEIDDEYDEQE
+333 EEIFGEINDEYDEQE
-348 FLEKQLSDTEFIFS
+348 FLEKKLSANEYIFS

-375 IDFSADS
+375 IDFAADS

-392 NYESIPKIRTTIH
+392 KHEAIPKVREVIQ
-405 LAHFDAEILSVSD
+405 LSHFDAEILLVSD

-423 VKIKI
+423 VKLTIH
-428 R
+428 

>member
-1 MKPNRLSQSGNIQ
+1 
-14 SIETMIFA
+14 MIFA
-22 IIASLLLI
+22 IVASVILI

-49 LKKKQGSRAGNILA
+49 LKKKQGSRSGKIIAG
-63 KFLETPTQFIGTCL
+63 FLEAPTQFIGTCL

-86 FGILFEEALHTYIW
+86 FGILFEELLHTHIW
-100 SAFDLGPYAILFG
+100 SRFGLGDGAILVG
-113 NTVVSTLVILLIGEL
+113 NTLVSTFVILFIGEL
-128 VPKAIFKARAASMI
+128 VPKAMFKARAASLI
-142 TSFAPLANFFHLLFK
+142 NTFAPVAQFFHILFK
-157 PLTIILVNLAQWV
+157 PLTVVLVNTAQWV
-170 LRNLFN
+170 LSNLLQ
-176 VKVINKK
+176 VKMVYKK

-189 DLAHFVQQTKEEQNQ
+189 DLAHFVQQTNPHQEQQ
-204 QDLNTD
+204 ELNTD

-216 SLPDIKIRECLV
+216 SLPDIKVRKCLV
-228 PRTEIVGVEINTSIQ
+228 PRTEIIGVDMLTPIPELKALFI
-243 DLQKIFEETK
+243 ETK
-253 LSKLIVYE
+253 LSKLIVYNDT
-261 ESLDSI
+261 LDNI

-280 VKLSDVLHSI
+280 TEIKAILHPVL
-290 QLVPESMNA
+290 LVTESMNA

-333 EEIFGEIDDEYDEQE
+333 EEIFGEINDEYDEQE
-348 FLEKQLSDTEFIFS
+348 FLEKKLSANEYIFS

-375 IDFSADS
+375 IDFAADS

-392 NYESIPKIRTTIH
+392 KHEAIPKVREVIH
-405 LAHFDAEILSVSD
+405 LSHFDAEILLVSD

-423 VKIKI
+423 VKLTIH
-428 R
+428 

>member
-1 MKPNRLSQSGNIQ
+1 ML
-14 SIETMIFA
+14 FA
-22 IIASLLLI
+22 IIASLALI

-49 LKKKQGSRAGNILA
+49 LKKKQGGRSGKIIA
-63 KFLETPTQFIGTCL
+63 KFLAEPTQFIGTCL
-77 IGLNISLVV
+77 VGLNISLVV
-86 FGILFEEALHTYIW
+86 FGILFEELLDILIW
-100 SAFDLGPYAILFG
+100 DHFNPGNYSVLLG
-113 NTVVSTLVILLIGEL
+113 NTILSTLVILLIGEL
-128 VPKAIFKARAASMI
+128 GPKAIFKARAASMI
-142 TSFAPLANFFHLLFK
+142 NTFAPIANFFHILFR
-157 PLTIILVNLAQWV
+157 PLTLLLVNLAQWV
-170 LRNLFN
+170 LRNLFQ
-176 VKVINKK
+176 VRLVNKK

-189 DLAHFVQQTKEEQNQ
+189 DLAHFVQQSKDQKEQ
-204 QDLNTD
+204 QELNTD

-228 PRTEIVGVEINTSIQ
+228 PRTEIVGVDLQTSIES
-243 DLQKIFEETK
+243 LTEIFMETK
-253 LSKLIVYE
+253 LSKLIVYDDT
-261 ESLDSI
+261 LDTI

-280 VKLSDVLHSI
+280 TTIASILHTI
-290 QLVPESMNA
+290 PLVPESMNA

-348 FLEKQLSDTEFIFS
+348 FLEKKLSDTEYVFS

-392 NYESIPKIRTTIH
+392 KNEAIPKLRQVIH
-405 LAHFDAEILSVSD
+405 LSHFDAEILAVSD

-428 R
+428 H

>member
-1 MKPNRLSQSGNIQ
+1 
-14 SIETMIFA
+14 MIFA
-22 IIASLLLI
+22 IVASVILI

-49 LKKKQGSRAGNILA
+49 LKKKQGSRSGKIIAG
-63 KFLETPTQFIGTCL
+63 FLEAPTQFIGTCL

-86 FGILFEEALHTYIW
+86 FGILFEELLHTHIW
-100 SAFDLGPYAILFG
+100 SKFGFGDGAILVG
-113 NTVVSTLVILLIGEL
+113 NTLVSTFVILFIGEL
-128 VPKAIFKARAASMI
+128 VPKAMFKARAASLI
-142 TSFAPLANFFHLLFK
+142 NTFAPVAQFFHLLFK
-157 PLTIILVNLAQWV
+157 PLTVILVNTAQWV
-170 LRNLFN
+170 LSNLLQ
-176 VKVINKK
+176 VKMVYKK

-189 DLAHFVQQTKEEQNQ
+189 DLAHFVQQTNPHQEQQ
-204 QDLNTD
+204 ELNTD

-216 SLPDIKIRECLV
+216 SLPDIKVRKCLV
-228 PRTEIVGVEINTSIQ
+228 PRTEIIGVDILTPIAELKALFI
-243 DLQKIFEETK
+243 ETK
-253 LSKLIVYE
+253 LSKLIVYNDT
-261 ESLDSI
+261 LDNI

-280 VKLSDVLHSI
+280 TEIRAILHPI
-290 QLVPESMNA
+290 LLVTESMNA

-333 EEIFGEIDDEYDEQE
+333 EEIFGEINDEYDVQE
-348 FLEKQLSDTEFIFS
+348 FLEKKLSATEFIFS
-362 GRLELDYLYEKYG
+362 GRLELDYLYETYG
-375 IDFSADS
+375 IDFEADN

-392 NYESIPKIRTTIH
+392 KHEGIPKVREVIH
-405 LAHFDAEILSVSD
+405 LSHFDAEILIVSD

-423 VKIKI
+423 VKLTIH
-428 R
+428 

>member
-1 MKPNRLSQSGNIQ
+1 ML
-14 SIETMIFA
+14 FA
-22 IIASLLLI
+22 IIASLALI

-49 LKKKQGSRAGNILA
+49 LKKKQGGNSGKIIA
-63 KFLETPTQFIGTCL
+63 KFLAEPTQFIGTCL
-77 IGLNISLVV
+77 VGLNISLVV
-86 FGILFEEALHTYIW
+86 FGILFEELLDLLIW
-100 SAFDLGPYAILFG
+100 DHFNPGNYSVLLG
-113 NTVVSTLVILLIGEL
+113 NTILSTLVILLIGEL
-128 VPKAIFKARAASMI
+128 GPKAIFKARAASMI
-142 TSFAPLANFFHLLFK
+142 NTFAPLANFFHILFR
-157 PLTIILVNLAQWV
+157 PLTLLLVNLAQWV
-170 LRNLFN
+170 LRNLFQ
-176 VKVINKK
+176 VRLVNKK

-189 DLAHFVQQTKEEQNQ
+189 DLAHFVQQSKDQKEQ
-204 QDLNTD
+204 QELNTD

-228 PRTEIVGVEINTSIQ
+228 PRTEIVGVDLQTSIES
-243 DLQKIFEETK
+243 LTEIFMETK
-253 LSKLIVYE
+253 LSKLIVYDDT
-261 ESLDSI
+261 LDTI

-280 VKLSDVLHSI
+280 TSIASILHTI
-290 QLVPESMNA
+290 PLVPESMNA

-348 FLEKQLSDTEFIFS
+348 FLEKKLSDTEYVFS

-392 NYESIPKIRTTIH
+392 KNEAIPKLRQVIH
-405 LAHFDAEILSVSD
+405 LSHFDAEILAVSD

-428 R
+428 H

>member
-1 MKPNRLSQSGNIQ
+1 
-14 SIETMIFA
+14 MIFA
-22 IIASLLLI
+22 IVASVILI

-49 LKKKQGSRAGNILA
+49 LKKKQGSRAGKIIA
-63 KFLETPTQFIGTCL
+63 GFLEAPTQFIGTCL

-86 FGILFEEALHTYIW
+86 FGILFEELLHTHIW
-100 SAFDLGPYAILFG
+100 SRFGLGDGAILVG
-113 NTVVSTLVILLIGEL
+113 NTFVSTFVILFIGEL
-128 VPKAIFKARAASMI
+128 VPKAMFKARAASLI
-142 TSFAPLANFFHLLFK
+142 NTFAPVAQFFHILFK
-157 PLTIILVNLAQWV
+157 PLTVILVNTAQWV
-170 LRNLFN
+170 LSNLLQ
-176 VKVINKK
+176 VKMVYKK

-189 DLAHFVQQTKEEQNQ
+189 DLAHFIQQTNAHQEQQ
-204 QDLNTD
+204 ELNTD

-216 SLPDIKIRECLV
+216 SLPDIKVRKCLV
-228 PRTEIVGVEINTSIQ
+228 PRTEIIGV
-243 DLQKIFEETK
+243 DLLTPISELKDLFIETK
-253 LSKLIVYE
+253 LSKLIVYNDT
-261 ESLDSI
+261 LDNI

-280 VKLSDVLHSI
+280 TEIKTILHPI
-290 QLVPESMNA
+290 LLVTESMNA

-333 EEIFGEIDDEYDEQE
+333 EEIFGEINDEYDEQE
-348 FLEKQLSDTEFIFS
+348 FLEKKLSANEYIFS

-375 IDFSADS
+375 IDFAADS

-392 NYESIPKIRTTIH
+392 KHEAIPKVREVIH
-405 LAHFDAEILSVSD
+405 LSHFDAEILLVSD

-423 VKIKI
+423 VKLTIH
-428 R
+428 

>member
-1 MKPNRLSQSGNIQ
+1 ML
-14 SIETMIFA
+14 FA
-22 IIASLLLI
+22 IIASLALI

-49 LKKKQGSRAGNILA
+49 LKKKQGGRSGKIIA
-63 KFLETPTQFIGTCL
+63 KFLEEPTQFIGTCL
-77 IGLNISLVV
+77 VGLNISLVV
-86 FGILFEEALHTYIW
+86 FGIMFEELLDLIIW
-100 SAFDLGPYAILFG
+100 DHFNPGNYSILLG
-113 NTVVSTLVILLIGEL
+113 NTILSTLVILLIGEL
-128 VPKAIFKARAASMI
+128 GPKAIFKARAASMI
-142 TSFAPLANFFHLLFK
+142 NTFAPLANFFHILFR
-157 PLTIILVNLAQWV
+157 PLTLLLVNLAQWV
-170 LRNLFN
+170 LRNLFQ
-176 VKVINKK
+176 VRLVNKK

-189 DLAHFVQQTKEEQNQ
+189 DLAHFVQQSKDQKEQ
-204 QDLNTD
+204 QELNTD

-228 PRTEIVGVEINTSIQ
+228 PRTEIVGV
-243 DLQKIFEETK
+243 DLQTTIESLTEIFMEKK
-253 LSKLIVYE
+253 LSKLIVYDDT
-261 ESLDSI
+261 LDTI

-280 VKLSDVLHSI
+280 ASIASILHTI
-290 QLVPESMNA
+290 PLVPESMNA

-348 FLEKQLSDTEFIFS
+348 FLEKKLSDTEYVFS

-392 NYESIPKIRTTIH
+392 KNEAIPKLRQVIH
-405 LAHFDAEILSVSD
+405 LSHFDAEILAVSD

-428 R
+428 H

>member
-1 MKPNRLSQSGNIQ
+1 ML
-14 SIETMIFA
+14 FA
-22 IIASLLLI
+22 IIASLALI

-49 LKKKQGSRAGNILA
+49 LKKKQGGRSGKIIA
-63 KFLETPTQFIGTCL
+63 KFLEEPTQFIGTCL
-77 IGLNISLVV
+77 VGLNISLVV
-86 FGILFEEALHTYIW
+86 FGIMFEELLDLIIW
-100 SAFDLGPYAILFG
+100 DHFNPGNYSVLLG
-113 NTVVSTLVILLIGEL
+113 NTILSTLVILLIGEL
-128 VPKAIFKARAASMI
+128 GPKAIFKARAASMI
-142 TSFAPLANFFHLLFK
+142 NTFAPLANFFHILFR
-157 PLTIILVNLAQWV
+157 PLTLLLVNLAQWV
-170 LRNLFN
+170 LRNLFQ
-176 VKVINKK
+176 VRLVNKK

-189 DLAHFVQQTKEEQNQ
+189 DLAHFVQQSKDQKEQ
-204 QDLNTD
+204 QELNTD

-228 PRTEIVGVEINTSIQ
+228 PRTEIVGV
-243 DLQKIFEETK
+243 DLQTTIESLTEIFMETK
-253 LSKLIVYE
+253 LSKLIVYDD
-261 ESLDSI
+261 SLDTI

-280 VKLSDVLHSI
+280 ASIASILHTI
-290 QLVPESMNA
+290 PLVPESMNA

-348 FLEKQLSDTEFIFS
+348 FLEKKLSDTEYVFS

-392 NYESIPKIRTTIH
+392 KNEAIPKLRQVIH
-405 LAHFDAEILSVSD
+405 LSHFDAEILAVSD

-428 R
+428 H